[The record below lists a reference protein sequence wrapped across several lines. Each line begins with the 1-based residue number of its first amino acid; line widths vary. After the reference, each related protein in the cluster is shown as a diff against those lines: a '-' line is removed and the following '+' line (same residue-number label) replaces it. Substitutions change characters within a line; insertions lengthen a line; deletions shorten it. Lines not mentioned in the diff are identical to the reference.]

1 MTGFLNFTV
10 DGEENERQH
19 VKYIP
24 CSTIIDHIYAQSRIQ
39 CLEDELI
46 YVEKQVL
53 IAGILSTEDSATL
66 CDDSLTSGICTQ
78 TMPDQSQVGGGS
90 FSVGRTCN
98 LQVDCVLDKDLIE
111 KSVDAIHNTSCK
123 FVSTGLTYSC
133 IQSK

>member
-10 DGEENERQH
+10 DGEENERQR

-24 CSTIIDHIYAQSRIQ
+24 CSTIIEHILGQSRMQ

-53 IAGILSTEDSATL
+53 IEGTLSIEDSATL
-66 CDDSLTSGICTQ
+66 CDHFLTSGICTQ
-78 TMPDQSQVGGGS
+78 TLPHQSQVGGG
-90 FSVGRTCN
+90 FFPVGRTCN
-98 LQVDCVLDKDLIE
+98 LQVNCVLDKDLIE
-111 KSVDAIHNTSCK
+111 NSVDAIHNTSCK

>member
-10 DGEENERQH
+10 DGGDNERR

-24 CSTIIDHIYAQSRIQ
+24 CSTIIEHILGQSRME

-53 IAGILSTEDSATL
+53 IEGTLSIEDSVTL
-66 CDDSLTSGICTQ
+66 CDHSLTSGICTR
-78 TMPDQSQVGGGS
+78 TLPDQSQLGGGS
-90 FSVGRTCN
+90 LPMGRTCN
-98 LQVDCVLDKDLIE
+98 LQFNCVLDKDLIE
-111 KSVDAIHNTSCK
+111 NSVDAIHNTSCK